1 MIKPVTDFAGRLNAK
16 IILNSQFVVEK
27 EGRYYLLK
35 SELRSIARNGF
46 FYAGLFLGKVK
57 KHKFFP
63 SFVLLK
69 MLAETEANRIIVD
82 DKAAWLFI
90 CGRDIFGKRITA
102 LHGSRRKGDYTL
114 ILNSFGE
121 CLGFG
126 RIIEDI
132 DAKTE
137 VVVKNVSDVGDFL
150 RREK

>member
-1 MIKPVTDFAGRLNAK
+1 LIKPVTDFARRLNAK

-35 SELRSIARNGF
+35 GELRSIARNGF
-46 FYAGLFLGKVK
+46 FYAGLYLGKVK

-69 MLAETEANRIIVD
+69 MLAETEANGIIVD